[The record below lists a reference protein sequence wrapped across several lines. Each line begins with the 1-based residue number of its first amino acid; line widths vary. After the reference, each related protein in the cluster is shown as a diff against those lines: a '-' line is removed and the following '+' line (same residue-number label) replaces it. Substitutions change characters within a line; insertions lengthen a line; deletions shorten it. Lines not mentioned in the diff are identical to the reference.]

1 MSNILSTSPKDNSEN
16 LLRKAG
22 YQILG
27 KNQKESVLVRVDGK
41 DHLGS
46 LEAEY
51 TVRKGGKSYVV
62 VVKRGEGVFDPTEPI
77 FRRKLI
83 EYDRAFGLKGILLVD
98 PEEGEIHE
106 VSFKF
111 PRERGIDFYFQFFI
125 ALFIIFVLIGIIWLM
140 VQARL
145 F

>member
-1 MSNILSTSPKDNSEN
+1 MNILSISTKDEAGK
-16 LLRKAG
+16 LLKKHG
-22 YQILG
+22 FQILG
-27 KNQKESVLVRVDGK
+27 KNQKESILVNLDGK

-51 TVRKGGKSYVV
+51 TAEKKGKKFVV
-62 VVKRGEGVFDPTEPI
+62 VVKRGEGSFDPTDPV

-98 PEEGEIHE
+98 PEAGEIHS

-111 PRERGIDFYFQFFI
+111 PRERGLDFYFQFLI
-125 ALFIIFVLIGIIWLM
+125 ALFIIFGVIGIIWLM
-140 VQARL
+140 IAVRL

>member
-1 MSNILSTSPKDNSEN
+1 MLQQNEIEK
-16 LLRKAG
+16 LLKKSG
-22 YQILG
+22 FQILG
-27 KNQKESVLVRVDGK
+27 KNQKETVIVRVDGK

-51 TVRKGGKSYVV
+51 TVRKDGKSYVV
-62 VVKRGEGVFDPTEPI
+62 VAKRGEGNFDPTEPAL
-77 FRRKLI
+77 RRALI
-83 EYDRAFGLKGILLVD
+83 EYDRVFGLNGVLLVD
-98 PEEGEIHE
+98 PEEGKIHK

-125 ALFIIFVLIGIIWLM
+125 ALFIIAAVIGIIWLM
-140 VQARL
+140 ATIKL